1 MADHQTKATKWLN
14 YLRNG
19 TDQYDS
25 LIGYLREELSKGGLT
40 PEDIGTSDA
49 EINGFKKVA

>member
-1 MADHQTKATKWLN
+1 MADHQTEATKWLN

-19 TDQYDS
+19 TDLYNS
-25 LIGYLREELSKGGLT
+25 FISYLRRELEAGGLT
-40 PEDIGTSDA
+40 PEDIGTSDT